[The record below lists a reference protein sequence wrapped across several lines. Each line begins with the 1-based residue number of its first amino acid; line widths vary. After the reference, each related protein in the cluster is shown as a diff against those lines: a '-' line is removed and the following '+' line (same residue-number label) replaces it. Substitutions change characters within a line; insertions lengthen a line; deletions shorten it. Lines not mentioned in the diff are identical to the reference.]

1 MAALDF
7 ATLMPLHAAALAA
20 LESGDDPTDALSAF
34 VQAFPAGM
42 PTEGAAHTFLS
53 TLISA
58 ACTSP
63 FPGALAHLQAADF
76 FPQGPHESSDDDQP
90 TTGTL
95 VGSAALRGLHTAQ
108 VDAFV
113 ALVAPEMA
121 RLRDAPTGAMA
132 DDWFLFATQLPAAN
146 DLCMAFGL
154 SHNQK
159 ANMDPDVDGPF
170 TVYPQPRDALDRA
183 RAAALALA
191 TRRAT

>member
-7 ATLMPLHAAALAA
+7 ATLMPLHAAALDA

-34 VQAFPAGM
+34 VQAFPAG
-42 PTEGAAHTFLS
+42 TTLQGAAHAFLS

-63 FPGALAHLQAADF
+63 FPGALAHLQATGF
-76 FPQGPHESSDDDQP
+76 FPQGPQDSSDAGDV

-95 VGSAALRGLHTAQ
+95 VGSAALRGLHPAQ

-121 RLRDAPTGAMA
+121 RLRGTPTGALA
-132 DDWFLFATQLPAAN
+132 EGWFLFATQLPAAN

-159 ANMDPDVDGPF
+159 ANMDPAVDGPF
-170 TVYPQPRDALDRA
+170 TVYPQPRDAMDRA

-191 TRRAT
+191 TRR